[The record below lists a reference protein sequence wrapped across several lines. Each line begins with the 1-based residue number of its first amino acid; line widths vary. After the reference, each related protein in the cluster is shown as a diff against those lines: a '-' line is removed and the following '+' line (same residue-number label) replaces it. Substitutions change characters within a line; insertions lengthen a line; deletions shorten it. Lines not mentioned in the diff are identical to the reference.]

1 KQRCPAPPS
10 RSLPMPKNSYYYYDH
25 EACTFV
31 EVEPDRTRWLFRGG
45 LVAVLVL
52 AFATA
57 GMWAVSTAKVTPAEI
72 AQQQEIEVLRNKLT
86 EANSHLSSFSEQ
98 LQALAEHDRELYRT
112 VFEAEPISEDEF
124 ALGVGGTRNE
134 D

>member
-1 KQRCPAPPS
+1 MRRARHRCFADAHAGTPREAASAAELVPYRLRRPRRAHQVKQRCPAPPS

-72 AQQQEIEVLRNKLT
+72 
-86 EANSHLSSFSEQ
+86 
-98 LQALAEHDRELYRT
+98 
-112 VFEAEPISEDEF
+112 
-124 ALGVGGTRNE
+124 
-134 D
+134 